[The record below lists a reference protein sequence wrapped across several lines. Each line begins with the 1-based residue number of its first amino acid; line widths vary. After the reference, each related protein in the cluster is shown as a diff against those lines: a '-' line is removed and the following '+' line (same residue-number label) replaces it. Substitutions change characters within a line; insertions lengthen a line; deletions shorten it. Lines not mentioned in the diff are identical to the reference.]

1 MNPLDLAPQY
11 VAPLT
16 GIVRLGTIGSVLCTA
31 VTGHLTGDTSHV
43 SRQCSFIII
52 ILSPLHD
59 TEVGLHRIHVFL
71 RV

>member
-43 SRQCSFIII
+43 SRQCSFI
-52 ILSPLHD
+52 HD
-59 TEVGLHRIHVFL
+59 TEVGLYRNNVFL